1 MARKTA
7 EKPEK
12 SQGKDLLTRARRR
25 YKVMVDA
32 DDANRREALED
43 LKFLHVPGEQWDAA
57 LKRKRGKRP
66 CYEFNKLRI
75 TAKRVINDMRA
86 NRPAGKVRGT
96 EDGDKDTADVYE
108 GLIRNIWAAS
118 DGDTIVDYAAEYQVG
133 AGMGAWRIE
142 KKYSSDTSFEQ
153 DIVVTP
159 IKNPFCLYADPSCA
173 DPLKRD
179 ADDWILTERISKASF
194 ESRWPNAEVVEFE
207 ADGEFDD
214 EDDWED
220 ENTVRICEYWYRKPV
235 VRRILLLSDG
245 RSIDAKQA
253 GELPDGVMIVRERE
267 VRTTQICMCI
277 VSGSAVLEGPV
288 EWDGPDF
295 PFVIVYGDWI
305 VVDGK
310 THWWG
315 LTRHAKDA
323 QRSYNVSRT
332 AVTETIAAA
341 PQAKFWATPKQ
352 AEGHIDKWSVAHDQ
366 NIPALLYNPD
376 PQAAGVP
383 QRMGGADVPVAL
395 IQESQ
400 LASEEIKAVTGIF
413 DASLGVK
420 SNEQSGRAIHARQ
433 RQGEIATFN
442 FTDNMAKGIRRTW
455 EILIG
460 LIPTVYT
467 SERSV
472 RILGADGAE
481 KYVRV
486 NSVRQDP
493 RSLEMLPLNDL
504 SRGRYDVTVTIGPN
518 YATQR
523 QEASE
528 TFTQLA
534 QAYPPLMQIAGDLV
548 LKNLDVPGAEQLA
561 ERVKFMLPPQILQA
575 QQDGQ
580 NDPQLALA
588 QAFQLMQQAQQQTQM
603 VQQAAQ
609 QLQGEQSEAEKA
621 KAQVETAI
629 ANLKTEKAQFD
640 AYVAQELVKIQQ
652 KDLQLR
658 VSQVDGARQA
668 ADSDREVLAGE
679 VGQALDAI
687 AAQSQQLAQAAAM
700 QAEEIAAMQ
709 AQTAQALL
717 ALQQRQAQQ
726 ATPVRRSVKVSR
738 QNGALV
744 GEMVEVPEDGGP
756 VRRKSVRVRRQN
768 GAYVGEMIDSG
779 SIQ

>member
-1 MARKTA
+1 MARKSTD
-7 EKPEK
+7 KPAKASE
-12 SQGKDLLTRARRR
+12 KDLLVRVRQR

-32 DDANRREALED
+32 DDENRRNALDD
-43 LKFLHVPGEQWDAA
+43 LKFLHVPGEQWDPAM
-57 LKRKRGKRP
+57 KRRRGKRP

-108 GLIRNIWAAS
+108 GLIRNIWATS
-118 DGDTIVDYAAEYQVG
+118 DGDTIIDYAAEYQVG

-153 DIVVTP
+153 DIVVSP

-179 ADDWILTERISKASF
+179 ADDWILTERISKAAF
-194 ESRWPNAEVVEFE
+194 ERRWPKADVVEFE

-235 VRRILLLSDG
+235 MRRILLLSDG

-253 GELPDGVMIVRERE
+253 DQITEGVTIVRERE

-295 PFVIVYGDWI
+295 PFVIVYGDWV

-376 PQAAGVP
+376 LQAAGPP

-400 LASEEIKAVTGIF
+400 IASEEIKAVTGIF

-420 SNEQSGRAIHARQ
+420 SNEQSGRAINARQ

-442 FTDNMAKGIRRTW
+442 FADNMAKGIRRTW

-467 SERSV
+467 SERSI
-472 RILGADGAE
+472 RILGVDGAE
-481 KYVRV
+481 KYVRI
-486 NSVRQDP
+486 NSVQQDP
-493 RSLEMLPLNDL
+493 RSLEMLPVNDL
-504 SRGRYDVTVTIGPN
+504 SRGRYDVTVTVGPN

-561 ERVKFMLPPQILQA
+561 ERIKFMLPPQILQA
-575 QQDGQ
+575 QQQDGQ

-588 QAFQLMQQAQQQTQM
+588 QAFQLMQQAQQQTQV

-629 ANLKTEKAQFD
+629 ANLKTERAQFD
-640 AYVAQELVKIQQ
+640 AYVAQEMLKIQS

-658 VSQVDGARQA
+658 ASQIDGERQA
-668 ADSDREVLAGE
+668 TSGDRESLIGE
-679 VGQALDAI
+679 VAQSLDAI
-687 AAQSQQLAQAAAM
+687 AMQSQQLAQM
-700 QAEEIAAMQ
+700 QAEQIAELQ
-709 AQTAQALL
+709 AQTAQTLL
-717 ALQQRQAQQ
+717 ALQQRAMPE
-726 ATPVRRSVKVSR
+726 ATRKVVRVSR

-756 VRRKSVRVRRQN
+756 ARRKSVRVSRQN
-768 GAYVGEMIDSG
+768 GAYVGEMTDSG

>member
-1 MARKTA
+1 MARKSTD
-7 EKPEK
+7 KPAKASE
-12 SQGKDLLTRARRR
+12 KDLLVRVRQR

-32 DDANRREALED
+32 DDENRRNALED
-43 LKFLHVPGEQWDAA
+43 LKFLHVPGEQWDPAM
-57 LKRKRGKRP
+57 KRRRGKRP

-108 GLIRNIWAAS
+108 GLIRNIWATS
-118 DGDTIVDYAAEYQVG
+118 DGDTIIDYAAEYQVG

-179 ADDWILTERISKASF
+179 ADDWILTERISKSAF
-194 ESRWPNAEVVEFE
+194 ERRWPKADVVEFE

-220 ENTVRICEYWYRKPV
+220 ENTVRICEYWYREPV
-235 VRRILLLSDG
+235 MRRILLLSDG

-253 GELPDGVMIVRERE
+253 DQITEGVTIVRERE

-295 PFVIVYGDWI
+295 PFVIVYGDWV

-376 PQAAGVP
+376 PQAPGPP

-400 LASEEIKAVTGIF
+400 IASEEIKAVTGIF

-420 SNEQSGRAIHARQ
+420 SNEQSGRAITARQ

-442 FTDNMAKGIRRTW
+442 FADNMAKGIRRTW

-467 SERSV
+467 SERSI
-472 RILGADGAE
+472 RILGVDGAE
-481 KYVRV
+481 KYVRI
-486 NSVRQDP
+486 NSVQQDP
-493 RSLEMLPLNDL
+493 RSLEMLPVNDL
-504 SRGRYDVTVTIGPN
+504 SRGRYDVTVTVGPN

-561 ERVKFMLPPQILQA
+561 ERIKFMLPPQILQA
-575 QQDGQ
+575 QQQDGQ
-580 NDPQLALA
+580 ADPKLALA
-588 QAFQLMQQAQQQTQM
+588 QAFQLMQQAQQQTQA
-603 VQQAAQ
+603 VQEAAQ

-621 KAQVETAI
+621 KAQVQTAI

-640 AYVAQELVKIQQ
+640 AYVAQELLKIQS

-658 VSQVDGARQA
+658 ASQIDGERQA
-668 ADSDREVLAGE
+668 MSADREALAGE
-679 VGQALDAI
+679 VAQSLDAI
-687 AAQSQQLAQAAAM
+687 AMQSQQLAQM
-700 QAEEIAAMQ
+700 QAEKIAEMQ
-709 AQTAQALL
+709 AQTAQALM
-717 ALQQRQAQQ
+717 ALQQRTARQSVP
-726 ATPVRRSVKVSR
+726 TRKSVRVSR
-738 QNGALV
+738 QNGALI
-744 GEMVEVPEDGGP
+744 GEMIEVPEDGGP
-756 VRRKSVRVRRQN
+756 ARRKQVRVSRQN
-768 GAYVGEMIDSG
+768 GEYVGEMTDSG